1 MKTIGLIGGTGWVSN
16 LIKQETIM
24 DDAKRIK
31 LIEEIGFSKI
41 EARVYYIL
49 LKKSPLT
56 GYKIANEI
64 GKSNSNTYLALEN
77 LVKKSAISLLE
88 GNKSKEY
95 IAIPIEQ
102 LLEIRIK
109 EAKKQKDIVAEAF
122 KDFKFESGEDQIYR
136 FKNKE
141 QLRLKALEMIENAK
155 HAVLVDSETAQ
166 LDMIKDKLEDAAAK
180 GLKVLVETT
189 GKEKITNCYMVE
201 SYNLNKETI
210 VLDFDW
216 LVISVDAEKTLVS
229 YFTKED
235 ELIEGLWISNGLL
248 SDWFYNGM
256 FYEMLNRFM
265 INLFGSDKSKE
276 EIYESIKDF
285 HKTYRHSKV
294 HV

>member
-1 MKTIGLIGGTGWVSN
+1 
-16 LIKQETIM
+16 M
-24 DDAKRIK
+24 DDTKRIR

-41 EARVYYIL
+41 EARVYFIL

-56 GYKIANEI
+56 GYKIAKEI

-77 LVKKSAISLLE
+77 LVKKGAVSLLE

-95 IAIPIEQ
+95 IAIPIDQ
-102 LLEIRIK
+102 LVEIRIE
-109 EAKKQKDIVAEAF
+109 EAKKQKVIVAEAF
-122 KDFKFESGEDQIYR
+122 KNFKSESGEDQIYR

-141 QLRLKALEMIENAK
+141 QLRIKALEMIENAK
-155 HAVLVDSETAQ
+155 HAIIVDSETVQ
-166 LDMIKDKLEDAAAK
+166 LNMIKDNLESAAAK

-189 GKEKITNCYMVE
+189 GKENIPNCYMIE
-201 SYNLNKETI
+201 SHDLNQKTI
-210 VLDFDW
+210 VLDFKW
-216 LVISVDAEKTLVS
+216 LAICVDAQKTLVS

-235 ELIEGLWISNGLL
+235 ELIEGLWISNDLL

-256 FYEMLNRFM
+256 FYEVLNRFM
-265 INLFGSDKSKE
+265 INLFSTDKSKE

-285 HKTYRHSKV
+285 HKSYRYSKV